1 MDIRCSEC
9 LFVMNKSDFF
19 KRWLIFI
26 GFVFLQNIEQVEAQ
40 DNRNFQNY
48 LVLGVETAESLASIY
63 LEPLSEGL
71 LYGLTGAWNNS
82 AQVKKPWELHV
93 ALVGNGSFV
102 PREKLSKSIDISAI
116 ENLEVL
122 GGQNRVEIPTI
133 LGNEESEVTFVATL
147 NGEEFTF
154 DAPTGIGLFSANLL
168 PNAFLQASLG
178 LPLNSEF
185 SLRIFPR
192 IEVSGAKLGTIGF
205 GLKHELTKT
214 IEGLKDG
221 PFHVSIFGA
230 FTRLDAD
237 YGFQADGFVTGE
249 SQRLD
254 IYLNSWNV
262 ETLISTKFPIWNL
275 YGGFGY
281 VKGDA
286 NYALLGTYTIVT
298 EQEAL
303 NFVNPFN
310 VEGRISGLKANLGA
324 SVRLN
329 RFTFNLDYTFQGFN
343 NLAFGLDY
351 SLLRANE

>member
-1 MDIRCSEC
+1 MILKGLFLVAFLCQLITVRSQENFDI
-9 LFVMNKSDFF
+9 K
-19 KRWLIFI
+19 
-26 GFVFLQNIEQVEAQ
+26 
-40 DNRNFQNY
+40 NY
-48 LVLGVETAESLASIY
+48 LVLGIEPAEELASLY

-82 AQVKKPWELHV
+82 AEVKKPWELDIAIV
-93 ALVGNGSFV
+93 VNGSFV
-102 PREKLSKSIDISAI
+102 PNEKLSKSIDISSI

-122 GGQNRVEIPTI
+122 GGTNQVNIPTI
-133 LGNEESEVTFVATL
+133 LGDEESEVIFVATL
-147 NGEEFTF
+147 NDEQFIF
-154 DAPTGIGLFSANLL
+154 DAPTGIGLSSTNLL

-214 IEGLKDG
+214 IKGLKDG
-221 PFHVSIFGA
+221 PFHISFFGA

-237 YGFQADGFVTGE
+237 YGFQTDGFVTGE
-249 SQRLD
+249 SQKVD

-262 ETLISTKFPIWNL
+262 EALISTKFPVCNV

-281 VKGDA
+281 VKGA
-286 NYALLGTYTIVT
+286 SNYALLGTYTIVT
-298 EQEAL
+298 EQETL
-303 NFVNPFN
+303 NFMDPFN

-324 SVRLN
+324 SLRLN
-329 RFTFNLDYTFQGFN
+329 RFTFNLDYTLQGFN
-343 NLAFGLDY
+343 NLAFGLNY